1 MTSLIWLSL
10 FFGFLLFGVPVSI
23 SIGLAAMIAL
33 LVTEGTNALMVPT
46 MLISSMDSFILTAVP
61 LFMLTGAIMQGSTLA
76 TRLFGFS
83 DSIVGWM
90 RGGMGHASV
99 VASMFFGGIS
109 GSAVSDAAG
118 LGPMSM
124 QMMRQTGYSRAAAGA
139 LAVSSSTL
147 AAIIPPSIIM
157 VVYSVAA
164 GVSAS
169 KMLVAGIVPGLLC
182 GFSMLLVNAVVARL
196 SGVHPGQGF
205 SLRRVGREM
214 RSAGWA
220 IAAPLIIIGGLF
232 SGLFTPTEAA
242 LVAAVYSFLVAWLVY
257 RSITLRQMGVI
268 LIDTA
273 RATGVAVLILATAS
287 LAAHILASEQIPQLA
302 ADFSTRLSDNIL
314 VVWLVF
320 VIFFLVVGMF
330 LEGLAAIIILMP
342 VFLPVITKL
351 GIDPIHFGVVFVVA
365 MCIGLMTPPVGVCL
379 FVISRVGNIGIEKLS
394 LHVLPY
400 GLMMIVLL
408 ALLIVFPELSL
419 FLTRFV

>member
-1 MTSLIWLSL
+1 
-10 FFGFLLFGVPVSI
+10 
-23 SIGLAAMIAL
+23 
-33 LVTEGTNALMVPT
+33 
-46 MLISSMDSFILTAVP
+46 
-61 LFMLTGAIMQGSTLA
+61 
-76 TRLFGFS
+76 
-83 DSIVGWM
+83 
-90 RGGMGHASV
+90 
-99 VASMFFGGIS
+99 
-109 GSAVSDAAG
+109 
-118 LGPMSM
+118 
-124 QMMRQTGYSRAAAGA
+124 
-139 LAVSSSTL
+139 
-147 AAIIPPSIIM
+147 
-157 VVYSVAA
+157 
-164 GVSAS
+164 
-169 KMLVAGIVPGLLC
+169 
-182 GFSMLLVNAVVARL
+182 
-196 SGVHPGQGF
+196 
-205 SLRRVGREM
+205 M

>member
-1 MTSLIWLSL
+1 
-10 FFGFLLFGVPVSI
+10 
-23 SIGLAAMIAL
+23 
-33 LVTEGTNALMVPT
+33 
-46 MLISSMDSFILTAVP
+46 
-61 LFMLTGAIMQGSTLA
+61 MQGSTRA